1 METKK
6 ANSPASPFRGIPRG
20 AEFARYLVEK
30 AGLDS
35 ARIKSQIEEAC
46 IRDLSTYFEDR
57 SVRFSVDWLK
67 SLVKAELA
75 GGSFAATN
83 IPERLQ
89 RQLTDMS
96 NEEIAGTAA
105 DISIL
110 LSEKRSDFNYL
121 RYSLNAVS
129 TVMGDLFK
137 DNLFDIP
144 RLSKREKDVLENNL
158 QDILEVKLTEASTL
172 KTWLD
177 EVTTLHY
184 KVIDLL
190 ESSTELDKKRSSGTR
205 SNKEFLGEAKNN
217 KQHVSTKSLSTY
229 KLRVDDYAFTQA
241 QSFLKDYRN
250 IKKKMEFDIRMT
262 PYEQYVGMTKQEI
275 KAKLKESANS
285 GQLKEK
291 YFVGLNPS
299 KSDKTDEIVSIK
311 ENISSKKIID
321 ISYSGNGV
329 SLRLIRPILN
339 SLRSQ
344 LLLNPNQKQCR
355 SEARSG
361 GEFLSVTIDALN
373 SEDLPK
379 IEKILKLHAK

>member
-6 ANSPASPFRGIPRG
+6 ANSPIPPFRGIPRG

-35 ARIKSQIEEAC
+35 VRIKSQIEEAC

-96 NEEIAGTAA
+96 NDEIAGIAA

-144 RLSKREKDVLENNL
+144 GLSKKEKDLLENNL
-158 QDILEVKLTEASTL
+158 KDILEVKLTDARTL
-172 KTWLD
+172 TTWLD

-190 ESSTELDKKRSSGTR
+190 ESLTELDKKRSSETR
-205 SNKEFLGEAKNN
+205 TDKEFLSEAKKN

-229 KLRVDDYAFTQA
+229 KLRVDDYAITQS
-241 QSFLKDYRN
+241 QSFLKEYKN
-250 IKKKMEFDIRMT
+250 MKKNMEFDTRMT

-275 KAKLKESANS
+275 KSKLKENINS
-285 GQLKEK
+285 DQLKEK
-291 YFVGLNPS
+291 YLVGLAPS
-299 KSDKTDEIVSIK
+299 KGEKSDEIVSIK
-311 ENISSKKIID
+311 ENISSKKIMD
-321 ISYSGNGV
+321 ISYSGDGV

-344 LLLNPNQKQCR
+344 LLLNPNQKQWR

-361 GEFLSVTIDALN
+361 GEFLSVAIDALI

-379 IEKILKLHAK
+379 IEKILQLHAK